1 MDLIYLE
8 ILIILILVI
17 LNGVFALS
25 EIAIITSRRIK
36 LQKMSQAGNKN
47 ADIAIELSESP
58 NQFLSTIQ
66 IGITLIGIL
75 AGAFGGATIAENLS
89 RSLAGIPLLQ
99 PYSEALGFL
108 IVVLI
113 ITYLSLI
120 VGELVPKRIALNN
133 PEQIAVKIAK
143 PMKYL
148 SKIASP
154 LVALLSLSMETVL
167 KILQVKEAQEE
178 NASEEEIKLLIE
190 EGTQTGEFEKTEEDI
205 IKRVFLLD
213 DRRASSLMTPKTG
226 ITWLDVDDSTENI
239 KAKITGSKR
248 AMFPV
253 GKNSLDNF
261 LGVIQLKDLF
271 EVEIENGN
279 TLKEYLKSPIIVPE
293 SSDVLDILNL
303 FKESQDNVH
312 MAIVVDEYGSIE
324 GLITL
329 NDILEAIVGEIPAID
344 EPDEPKAI
352 QRPDGSWLIDGAIS
366 IEEFKETLG
375 VKALPDEE
383 REFYQTLAGFI
394 LNYLGKIPNTGESFQ
409 SGNLTFEVVD
419 MDGHQIDKVLVSH
432 KQN

>member
-36 LQKMSQAGNKN
+36 LQKMSHAGNKN
-47 ADIAIELSESP
+47 AAIAIELAESP

-75 AGAFGGATIAENLS
+75 AGAFGGATIAENIS

-108 IVVLI
+108 IIVLI

-148 SKIASP
+148 AKIASP
-154 LVALLSLSMETVL
+154 LVALLSLSMEAVL
-167 KILQVKEAQEE
+167 KILQVKEFPEE

-190 EGTQTGEFEKTEEDI
+190 EGRQTGEFEKTEEDI

-226 ITWLDVDDSTENI
+226 ITWLDVDDSVENI
-239 KAKITGSKR
+239 KAKIIESKR

-329 NDILEAIVGEIPAID
+329 NDILESIVGEIPAMD

-366 IEEFKETLG
+366 IDEFKDILG
-375 VKALPDEE
+375 VKVLPEEE
-383 REFYQTLAGFI
+383 REVYQTLAGFI
-394 LNYLGKIPNTGESFQ
+394 MNYLGKIPETGESFQ
-409 SGNLTFEVVD
+409 SEDLIFEVVD
-419 MDGHQIDKVLVSH
+419 MDGHHIDKVLVYH
-432 KQN
+432 K